1 MISTFVKSGIVF
13 LILDGI
19 YLTLMKNYFNKQIKL
34 VQGSPIE
41 MNIFATILCYLTLIF
56 ALNYY
61 IIKPKMTPIDAFI
74 LGLVIYAVYE
84 FTTKG
89 LLKNWMWS
97 TVIMDTLWG
106 GVLFALTTWIVRKFI
121 KA

>member
-61 IIKPKMTPIDAFI
+61 IIKPKKSPIDAFI

-121 KA
+121 KV

>member
-84 FTTKG
+84 FTTNG
-89 LLKNWMWS
+89 LLKHWMWA

>member
-1 MISTFVKSGIVF
+1 MISTFIKTGLVF
-13 LILDGI
+13 LLLDGI

-61 IIKPKMTPIDAFI
+61 IIKPKKSPIDAFI
-74 LGLVIYAVYE
+74 LGFVIYAVYE

-97 TVIMDTLWG
+97 TVVMDTLWG
-106 GVLFALTTWIVRKFI
+106 GVLFALTTWIFRKFI